1 MRKLILIGTAAA
13 ALSLATPVLAAEE
26 GAIVGGTAGAWTG
39 GTIGFLLGGPV
50 GAIVGGTT
58 GAVIGGGVG
67 DLLDADYRDRGRDVV
82 IDGRIRVGDQVSDD
96 IRLGRISGEPDY
108 GYFRADGEIYVVD
121 LDSREV
127 VDIRRG

>member
-50 GAIVGGTT
+50 GAFVGGTT

-67 DLLDADYRDRGRDVV
+67 DSIDDDYRDNRGIVV
-82 IDGRIRVGDQVSDD
+82 EGRIRIGDIVSEDV
-96 IRLGRISGEPDY
+96 RLRGISGEPDY
-108 GYFRADGEIYVVD
+108 GYFRADGQIFIVD
-121 LDSREV
+121 RDTREV
-127 VDIRRG
+127 VDIRNG